1 MIILI
6 RHAESVANAGQRTD
20 DPSTIRLTATGV
32 RQADALAQ
40 AWEGTPPRMISSP
53 FQRALDT
60 ARPLATR
67 FGLPIHVGAVQEF
80 TYLSPDRCRGTNAH
94 ERRNW
99 VDTYW
104 RRAQPDFR
112 DGAGAETFREF
123 AERVEIEIRDIAASC
138 CPGVVVV
145 CHGQVIQ
152 MACWLKGRSAVSLD
166 ANSMRDFR
174 ELDLDSPVGHCEQR
188 VLWSC

>member
-20 DPSTIRLTATGV
+20 DPSTIGLTDAGL
-32 RQADALAQ
+32 RQADALAR

-60 ARPLATR
+60 AKPLASR
-67 FGLPIHVGAVQEF
+67 FGLQIHLGAVHEF
-80 TYLSPDRCRGTNAH
+80 TYLSPDRCRGTTAH
-94 ERRNW
+94 ERKNW
-99 VDTYW
+99 VDEYW

-112 DGAGAETFREF
+112 DGTGAETFREF
-123 AERVEIEIRDIAASC
+123 AERVETEIREIAANC
-138 CPGVVVV
+138 VPGVVVV

-152 MACWLKGRSAVSLD
+152 MACWLASRRAFSIDSNAMREFRVLDVVS
-166 ANSMRDFR
+166 
-174 ELDLDSPVGHCEQR
+174 PIGHCEQR